1 MANRLVR
8 KTAILLK
15 LETTYGVDPTPTGA
29 ANAMLVSNLSI
40 NPLNANNVD
49 RALIRAYLGSS
60 EQLVGTGFVEM
71 SFDVELQASGTLG
84 VVPACGA
91 ILRACGFAETIT
103 AATRVEYTPVTDTLE
118 SAAIYWYDDG
128 VLHKGLGARSG
139 FELSAGVG
147 ERPML
152 KFKFLALDGGITAA
166 ANPSTTL
173 TGWKQPKVITDANTG
188 DLTFGGTYSAGVITG
203 GTAWPSRGLNI
214 NVANAINHTP
224 LLGGE
229 TIDLTQRD
237 ISGAIQLDL
246 TAAQE
251 VTFMAAVKAN
261 TLDTL
266 SLLHGTVAG
275 SKVLVHA
282 PAFQMLN
289 PSKQEINGKR
299 LIGYDIRC
307 LPVAGN
313 DELRIVFQQ
322 I

>member
-15 LETTYGVDPTPTGA
+15 LETTYGVDPVPTGA

-40 NPLNANNVD
+40 NPLNAQNVD
-49 RALIRAYLGSS
+49 RDLIRSYLGSS
-60 EQLVGTGFVEM
+60 EQLVGTGYVEM
-71 SFDVELQASGTLG
+71 SFDVELQGSGALG
-84 VVPACGA
+84 VAPAWGA
-91 ILRACGFAETIT
+91 PLRACGFAETIT
-103 AATRVEYTPVTDTLE
+103 AATRVDYTPVTDTLE

-128 VLHKGLGARSG
+128 VLHKGLGARGS
-139 FELSAGVG
+139 FELGAGVG

-152 KFKFLALDGGITAA
+152 KFKFIALDGGISAA
-166 ANPSTTL
+166 TNPSTTL

-203 GTAWPSRGLNI
+203 GTAWPSRGLNL
-214 NVANAINHTP
+214 NVANAVNHTP

-229 TIDLTQRD
+229 TVDLSQRD

-299 LIGYDIRC
+299 LIAYDIRC
-307 LPVAGN
+307 VPAAGN
-313 DELRIVFQQ
+313 DELRLVSL
-322 I
+322 